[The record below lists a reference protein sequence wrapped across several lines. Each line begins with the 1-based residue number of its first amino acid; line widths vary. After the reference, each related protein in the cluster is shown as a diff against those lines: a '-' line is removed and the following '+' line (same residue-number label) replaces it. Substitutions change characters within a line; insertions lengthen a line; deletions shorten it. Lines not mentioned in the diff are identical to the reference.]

1 MELSP
6 DFLQQIVLGTPLWF
20 WTVFLGL
27 VALILIFDLGVF
39 NREDHEVGYKESLF
53 MSTIYVTL
61 AVIFGAWVWQSKGSE
76 AGLDFYTAYLV
87 EYSLSIDNIFMI
99 SVIFA
104 YFKIPREYQHRVL
117 FWGILG
123 VVLLRGIMITA
134 GAALIHEFGWV
145 LLIFGGFL
153 IYSGIKMLLAGDD
166 EEDSIENSRIVH
178 FLEKHLRVTRDLK
191 GHSFLV
197 RKKSPRSGKY
207 VVFATPLLLTL
218 ITIELVDV
226 VFAVDSIPA
235 VFAITTDSFVVFT
248 SNIFAVLGLRTLYF
262 LLAAMVNQFRFLQP
276 AVSVVLVFIGGK
288 VFYAHYFGK
297 VDSLFSLGVTLGV
310 LVSGVAMSV
319 LMPARIEQDIEEEVE
334 ERVEERLEEEH
345 RKERAVKRKKTGRK
359 KTAGKKTTAKKS
371 KTAPA
376 KGKA

>member
-6 DFLQQIVLGTPLWF
+6 GFLQQIVFGTPLWF
-20 WTVFLGL
+20 WAVFLGL
-27 VALILIFDLGVF
+27 VLAILIFDLGLF
-39 NREDHEVGYKESLF
+39 NRKDHEIGYKESLF
-53 MSTIYVTL
+53 MSSIYIAL
-61 AVIFGAWVWQSKGSE
+61 AVIFGAWVWHSKGNE
-76 AGLDFYTAYLV
+76 AGLDFYTGYLV

-123 VVLLRGIMITA
+123 VVLLRGVMITA

-145 LLIFGGFL
+145 LLIFGAFL
-153 IYSGIKMLLAGDD
+153 IYSGVKMLLVGDD
-166 EEDSIENSRIVH
+166 EEDNIENSRIVK
-178 FLEKHLRVTRDLK
+178 FLEKHMRVTRDLH
-191 GHSFLV
+191 GHDFLV
-197 RKKSPRSGKY
+197 KKKSPKTGEK
-207 VVFATPLLLTL
+207 VVFATPLLLAL

-297 VDSLFSLGVTLGV
+297 VDSLFSLGITLGV
-310 LVSGVAMSV
+310 LVSGVALSV
-319 LMPARIEQDIEEEVE
+319 LMPARIEHEIEEE
-334 ERVEERLEEEH
+334 VEERLEEEH
-345 RKERAVKRKKTGRK
+345 RKERAAKRKKSARK
-359 KTAGKKTTAKKS
+359 KAQTKKS
-371 KTAPA
+371 KTASA
-376 KGKA
+376 KSKA

>member
-6 DFLQQIVLGTPLWF
+6 DFLDQIVFGTPMWF
-20 WTVFLGL
+20 WAVFLGL
-27 VALILIFDLGVF
+27 VALVLIFDLGLF
-39 NREDHEVGYKESLF
+39 NRKDHEIGYKESLF
-53 MSTIYVTL
+53 MSSIYVTL
-61 AVIFGAWVWQSKGSE
+61 AIIFGGWVWYSKGGA
-76 AGLDFYTAYLV
+76 AGLDFYTGYLV

-166 EEDSIENSRIVH
+166 EEDNIENSRIVQ
-178 FLEKHLRVTRDLK
+178 FLEKHLRVTRELK

-197 RKKSPRSGKY
+197 RKKSPKSGKY
-207 VVFATPLLLTL
+207 VIFATPLLLAL

-297 VDSLFSLGVTLGV
+297 VDSLFSLGITLGV
-310 LVSGVAMSV
+310 LVSGVAMSI
-319 LMPARIEQDIEEEVE
+319 LMPARIEHEIEEEVA

-345 RKERAVKRKKTGRK
+345 RKERTAKRKKSERK
-359 KTAGKKTTAKKS
+359 KTQTNKA
-371 KTAPA
+371 KTASA
-376 KGKA
+376 KGKV